1 LGHLT
6 PGAVA
11 DIAVFRLQEGAF
23 RFRDARNGAINGKQR
38 LFCELTLREG
48 RVVWDFN
55 SLSGVDY
62 EQLGP
67 EYGYRPEVEQIVR
80 PPH

>member
-1 LGHLT
+1 
-6 PGAVA
+6 VA

-23 RFRDARNGAINGKQR
+23 RFRDASNGTLNGKQR

-48 RVVWDFN
+48 RVVWDWN

-62 EQLGP
+62 KKLGP
-67 EYGYRPEVEQIVR
+67 EYGYRPDLEQII
-80 PPH
+80 PPPQ